1 MNKIVNQLKGDK
13 TIWAV
18 IILLAI
24 VSFLPVYSASTNLVY
39 TVGNGT
45 GSTFM
50 LLLKHFTHLF
60 IGMLI
65 VFFVH
70 KMHFEKFKKYSI
82 FAIWIIIPALLFTLL
97 QGKTI
102 GGANASRWL
111 VIPFV
116 NFSFQPSTL
125 AFAILMVYVAR
136 TLTKINETKYTFKD
150 SVIQIW
156 MPVGAVLL
164 FILPSNFSTAALMF
178 AMVFMLLYIGQYPL
192 KYLGI
197 VLAIGVAALALFF
210 LLAQAFPKHKTF
222 SRVNTWVS
230 RIENFTTDKPDE
242 DKYQIENAKIAIAVG
257 KISGVGPGKSIQK
270 NFLPQSS
277 SDFIFAII
285 IEEYGLIGGYV
296 LVFFYMLLF
305 FRFLIRANKTTNL
318 FGKLLIIGLGFPIII
333 QALINMG
340 VAVELLPV
348 TGQPLPLISSGG
360 TSIWMTCLSLGII
373 LSVTK
378 REDEIA
384 ADLKDFQDKEA
395 ALQRL
400 IEREVVVMNAEN
412 SEETLSEDEYK
423 VKDMKY
429 SIRESLKQENELD
442 TQGDSLVNGQ
452 NPMNAVINK
461 K

>member
-1 MNKIVNQLKGDK
+1 
-13 TIWAV
+13 
-18 IILLAI
+18 
-24 VSFLPVYSASTNLVY
+24 
-39 TVGNGT
+39 
-45 GSTFM
+45 
-50 LLLKHFTHLF
+50 
-60 IGMLI
+60 
-65 VFFVH
+65 
-70 KMHFEKFKKYSI
+70 
-82 FAIWIIIPALLFTLL
+82 
-97 QGKTI
+97 
-102 GGANASRWL
+102 
-111 VIPFV
+111 
-116 NFSFQPSTL
+116 
-125 AFAILMVYVAR
+125 
-136 TLTKINETKYTFKD
+136 
-150 SVIQIW
+150 
-156 MPVGAVLL
+156 
-164 FILPSNFSTAALMF
+164 
-178 AMVFMLLYIGQYPL
+178 MLLYIGQYPL

-197 VLAIGVAALALFF
+197 VLASGLALLALFF

-230 RIENFTTDKPDE
+230 RIENFTSDKPDE

-257 KISGVGPGKSIQK
+257 KINGVGPGKSIQK

-412 SEETLSEDEYK
+412 AMENLSEDEHK
-423 VKDMKY
+423 VNDMKY

>member
-50 LLLKHFTHLF
+50 LLLKHLTHLF

-65 VFFVH
+65 VFLVH
-70 KMHFEKFKKYSI
+70 KMPFEKFKKYSI

-125 AFAILMVYVAR
+125 AFTILMVYVAR

-156 MPVGAVLL
+156 IPVGAVLI

-197 VLAIGVAALALFF
+197 ILASGIALLALFF

-230 RIENFTTDKPDE
+230 RIENFTSDKPDE

-257 KISGVGPGKSIQK
+257 KINGVGPGKSIQK

-305 FRFLIRANKTTNL
+305 FRFLIRANKTNNL

-378 REDEIA
+378 KEDEIA
-384 ADLKDFQDKEA
+384 ADLKDFQDREA

-412 SEETLSEDEYK
+412 SDETTSEDEKK
-423 VKDMKY
+423 VNNMKY
-429 SIRESLKQENELD
+429 SIRESLKQENEID
-442 TQGDSLVNGQ
+442 QQDDSLINGQ